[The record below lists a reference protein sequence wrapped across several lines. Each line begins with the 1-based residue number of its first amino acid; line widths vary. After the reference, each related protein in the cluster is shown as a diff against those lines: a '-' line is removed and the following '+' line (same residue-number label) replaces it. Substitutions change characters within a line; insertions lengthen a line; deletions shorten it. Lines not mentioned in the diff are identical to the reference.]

1 MPTTHP
7 SAPSVRPLRAGEVG
21 PLIEVF
27 DRLSAQSR
35 FLRFNAPLPRLTA
48 LMVEQLTAQEEGRH
62 EAFVASVDGM
72 AVGIGPQ
79 THAVGRP
86 CGYLDSGGSQV
97 VVFRTADDEI
107 EST

>member
-1 MPTTHP
+1 MSVLPQQGSGWSTNSPCQVCDRLATDRGATLWAIVHRRNVMPTTHP

-48 LMVEQLTAQEEGRH
+48 LMVEQLTAQE
-62 EAFVASVDGM
+62 
-72 AVGIGPQ
+72 
-79 THAVGRP
+79 
-86 CGYLDSGGSQV
+86 
-97 VVFRTADDEI
+97 
-107 EST
+107 